1 MRCRHNNEKK
11 AVDKDLGP
19 EDQASETDEHSVE
32 DTDAKL
38 GMSMDTLCST
48 LLPEIYY

>member
-11 AVDKDLGP
+11 AVDKDLEH
-19 EDQASETDEHSVE
+19 EDQSSDADEPIIE

-38 GMSMDTLCST
+38 GTFK
-48 LLPEIYY
+48 